1 MAPKPLNPAR
11 LDVAAFARARASLSG
26 SLPLASLPRLQL
38 STTTPADGLPGDCA
52 WQAEGLL
59 RQPAGDA
66 PQLRLHLRASARVWL
81 TCQRCLQP
89 AVHHLQVD
97 RTVRFVPS
105 EEEAA
110 RLDEESEED
119 VLALPQALD
128 LPELIEDELIL
139 ALPIVPRHEQCP
151 EPLAWQPEP
160 PAAQAAPAEAPG
172 AAAAHPF
179 AALAKLKRGP
189 QG

>member
-1 MAPKPLNPAR
+1 MAAKLLNPAR
-11 LDVAAFARARASLSG
+11 LDVAAYARARGSLAG
-26 SLPLASLPRLQL
+26 SLPLASLPRLQH
-38 STTTPADGLPGDCA
+38 STTTPADGLPGDCP
-52 WQAEGLL
+52 WQAEGLF

-89 AVHHLQVD
+89 AVHELQVD

-139 ALPIVPRHEQCP
+139 ALPIVPRHEECP
-151 EPLAWQPEP
+151 EPLSWQPH
-160 PAAQAAPAEAPG
+160 ALSAEAEPAG
-172 AAAAHPF
+172 AEPAHPF
-179 AALAKLKRGP
+179 AALAKLRRG
-189 QG
+189 